1 MNLILKRITAVLL
14 VPLLTLASGCL
25 PSGKETAELRATA
38 APQSTAT
45 AAAVPG
51 GGDGISSPPPE
62 VSSDPEN
69 GAGLIPL
76 DWQRVEEATVL
87 ETSKGLPAGSKVI
100 SQTRLDDFGGI
111 QITVYTQAEDDD
123 YVYADLDTSK
133 GHFSLGSVGTYNY
146 RKVEDIQVEVTNLFK
161 DRVLKITGG
170 LGANNSLSNYY
181 NIDNKGTPAEML
193 RIDTGHTRELDVDGD
208 GYREAVAAHGT
219 PMTAYVYRYHS
230 GYAEFIYLNDALQ
243 ANSVVLRDDLVYE
256 ASDIGGEIT
265 REYRITLEGM
275 IPVATSP

>member
-1 MNLILKRITAVLL
+1 MNLILKKITAVLL
-14 VPLLTLASGCL
+14 VPLLTLPSGCM
-25 PSGKETAELRATA
+25 PSGKETADLHATA
-38 APQSTAT
+38 APRSTAT
-45 AAAVPG
+45 AADVSG
-51 GGDGISSPPPE
+51 GVDGMATPPPE
-62 VSSDPEN
+62 RSFHPEN
-69 GAGLIPL
+69 RAGLIPL
-76 DWQRVEEATVL
+76 DWQRVEEAPVVK
-87 ETSKGLPAGSKVI
+87 TSKGLPSGSKVI
-100 SQTRLDDFGGI
+100 LQTRLDDFGGI
-111 QITVYTQAEDDD
+111 QVTVYTQAKDDD

-133 GHFSLGSVGTYNY
+133 GHFSLGFVGTYNY

-181 NIDNKGTPAEML
+181 GIDNKGTPAEML
-193 RIDTGHTRELDVDGD
+193 RIDTGHTRELDVDAD

-256 ASDIGGEIT
+256 ASDVGGEKP
-265 REYRITLEGM
+265 REYRISPEGM
-275 IPVATSP
+275 ILLASSP